1 MNIDKITSQIIS
13 NSLFFASEEMG
24 IALRNAAYSPNIKER
39 MDHSAAI
46 FDDEG
51 RLIAQ
56 AEHIPVHLGS
66 LPWGIKK
73 TMEYLEKE
81 GIEWE
86 EKSMIVLNNPYI
98 AGTHLNDITVIRPV
112 FYGKKLV
119 AKSL

>member
-1 MNIDKITSQIIS
+1 
-13 NSLFFASEEMG
+13 
-24 IALRNAAYSPNIKER
+24 

-112 FYGKKLV
+112 FMV
-119 AKSL
+119 RNW